1 MRPTRCI
8 IPAAGLGTRFLP
20 ATKSMPKEMLPALD
34 RPVIQYVVEE
44 AASAGLT
51 EVLIVTGRGKR
62 AIEDHFDHSAE
73 LDAALSSS
81 RSRGHLDELQE
92 LSQRVSL
99 HYVRQRH
106 QRGLADAVYQ
116 GRHFVGDE
124 PFVVLL
130 GDTIFTDPPASSK
143 LAGRSCTQQL
153 VEAFDMLSD
162 PVLSVE
168 RVRPE
173 KIQDYGMVA
182 LDDRAPPRLPR
193 SGAAYRGRV
202 HRIRDLVE
210 KPAPDEAPSDLG
222 IVGAYALTADIFGA
236 IERTRPGK
244 NGEVQLTD
252 AIRRLLKRRPVW
264 AFEFDGR
271 RLDIGTKQDWL
282 RANLILALEEEPW
295 RSTVEEVLLGA
306 AKPALPGAKGAP
318 KRRSRGGRGVPRA
331 RPTAYKRA

>member
-1 MRPTRCI
+1 MAFGQPVRPTRCI

-44 AASAGLT
+44 AVSAGLT
-51 EVLIVTGRGKR
+51 EILIVTGRGKR

-73 LDAALSSS
+73 LEQVLAGSAHA
-81 RSRGHLDELQE
+81 GHLDALVE
-92 LSQRVSL
+92 LSQKVSL

-106 QRGLADAVYQ
+106 PRGLADAVLQ
-116 GRHFVGDE
+116 GRHFVNDE

-130 GDTIFTDPPASSK
+130 GDTIFTDPPRTSP

-153 VEAFDMLSD
+153 VDAFDVLGH

-168 RVRPE
+168 RVRRE
-173 KIQDYGMVA
+173 KIKDYGIV
-182 LDDRAPPRLPR
+182 DVSRGRGPRLPKGASAL
-193 SGAAYRGRV
+193 SGRLHRVRG
-202 HRIRDLVE
+202 LVE
-210 KPAPDEAPSDLG
+210 KPTPARAPSDLG
-222 IVGAYALTADIFGA
+222 IVGAYALTPDLFGA
-236 IERTRPGK
+236 IERTPPGK

-252 AIRRLLKRRPVW
+252 AIRRLLDRRPVY

-282 RANLILALEEEPW
+282 RANLILAMEEEPW
-295 RSTVEEVLLGA
+295 RATVEEVLLA
-306 AKPALPGAKGAP
+306 ASGSAAVAP
-318 KRRSRGGRGVPRA
+318 RGGRRSSPRPKRA
-331 RPTAYKRA
+331 RKRV

>member
-73 LDAALSSS
+73 LEQALTGPRNRAHLDALS
-81 RSRGHLDELQE
+81 E

-106 QRGLADAVYQ
+106 PRGLADAVHQ

-130 GDTIFTDPPASSK
+130 GDTIFTDPAATSP

-153 VEAFDMLSD
+153 VDAFDLIGD

-168 RVRPE
+168 RVRRE
-173 KIQDYGMVA
+173 KIKDYGIVE
-182 LDDRAPPRLPR
+182 LDPTRPPALPR
-193 SGAAYRGRV
+193 RGAAFRGRI
-202 HRIRDLVE
+202 HRVRDLVE
-210 KPAPDEAPSDLG
+210 KPAPSKAPSDLG
-222 IVGAYALTADIFGA
+222 IVGAYALTPDIFGA
-236 IERTRPGK
+236 IERTKPGK

-252 AIRRLLKRRPVW
+252 AIRRLLGRRPVY

-282 RANLILALEEEPW
+282 RANLILAMEQEPW
-295 RSTVEEVLLGA
+295 RETVEEVLLA
-306 AKPALPGAKGAP
+306 AASKPGTPARAPSARKG
-318 KRRSRGGRGVPRA
+318 RRRGHR
-331 RPTAYKRA
+331 